1 MMLEVPPVLVL
12 STSVLANTALHVFRD
27 SGLTDDQLEGVGWD
41 GEYIIKGVKDK
52 FLEGMV
58 IEGWTKEEKGDWVTE
73 VLETTHQL
81 ELVTKDVKNDS
92 VFAWF
97 TAHIKLLNDTAS
109 LLGIGKG
116 LEQSIEA
123 AMEVGEKYYKLRGT
137 SDTRFAAYF

>member
-1 MMLEVPPVLVL
+1 M
-12 STSVLANTALHVFRD
+12 
-27 SGLTDDQLEGVGWD
+27 
-41 GEYIIKGVKDK
+41 
-52 FLEGMV
+52 
-58 IEGWTKEEKGDWVTE
+58 
-73 VLETTHQL
+73 

-92 VFAWF
+92 VFTWF
-97 TAHIKLLNDTAS
+97 TAHIQQLNDTAS